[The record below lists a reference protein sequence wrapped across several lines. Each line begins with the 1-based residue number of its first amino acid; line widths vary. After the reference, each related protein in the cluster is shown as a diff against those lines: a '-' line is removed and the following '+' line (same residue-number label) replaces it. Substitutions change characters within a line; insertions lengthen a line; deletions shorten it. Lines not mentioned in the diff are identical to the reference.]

1 MAIEKLSNEVII
13 DIKKQKC
20 KLEKTRC
27 SHIKLE
33 GDVVNVTIEN
43 NNPDGIDTILSF
55 PKREIRAVFE
65 GLYSQ

>member
-1 MAIEKLSNEVII
+1 MAIERLSNEVII

-43 NNPDGIDTILSF
+43 NNPDG
-55 PKREIRAVFE
+55 
-65 GLYSQ
+65 Q